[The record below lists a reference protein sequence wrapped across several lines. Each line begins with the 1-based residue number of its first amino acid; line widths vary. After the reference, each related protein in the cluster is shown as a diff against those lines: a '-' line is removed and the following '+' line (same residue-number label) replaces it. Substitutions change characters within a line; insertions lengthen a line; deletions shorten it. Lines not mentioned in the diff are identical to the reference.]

1 MNDIKDR
8 TIVVTED
15 ILDIQEKL
23 SQELD
28 RAQKEHQ
35 DKMEAMKDD
44 TIGKIDRIKK
54 EIRDQ
59 TDKVLDERVV
69 ILDQSTYKIN

>member
-1 MNDIKDR
+1 MNDLKDR

-15 ILDIQEKL
+15 IFDIQEKL

-35 DKMEAMKDD
+35 DKMEAMIDE
-44 TIGKIDRIKK
+44 TSSKIDRIKN
-54 EIRDQ
+54 EIRNQ
-59 TDKVLDERVV
+59 TGKVLDETEV
-69 ILDQSTYKIN
+69 ILD

>member
-1 MNDIKDR
+1 MNELKDR

-44 TIGKIDRIKK
+44 TSGKIDRIKN
-54 EIRDQ
+54 EIRNQ
-59 TDKVLDERVV
+59 TSKVLDETEV
-69 ILDQSTYKIN
+69 ILDQST

>member
-1 MNDIKDR
+1 MNDLKDR

-15 ILDIQEKL
+15 IFDIQEKL

-35 DKMEAMKDD
+35 DKMEAMIDE
-44 TIGKIDRIKK
+44 TSSKIDRIKN
-54 EIRDQ
+54 EIRNQ
-59 TDKVLDERVV
+59 TGKVLDETEV
-69 ILDQSTYKIN
+69 ILDQST

>member
-1 MNDIKDR
+1 MNDLKDR

-15 ILDIQEKL
+15 IFDIQEKL

-35 DKMEAMKDD
+35 DKMESMKDD
-44 TIGKIDRIKK
+44 TSGKIDRIKN
-54 EIRDQ
+54 EIRNQ
-59 TDKVLDERVV
+59 TGKVLDETEV
-69 ILDQSTYKIN
+69 ILD